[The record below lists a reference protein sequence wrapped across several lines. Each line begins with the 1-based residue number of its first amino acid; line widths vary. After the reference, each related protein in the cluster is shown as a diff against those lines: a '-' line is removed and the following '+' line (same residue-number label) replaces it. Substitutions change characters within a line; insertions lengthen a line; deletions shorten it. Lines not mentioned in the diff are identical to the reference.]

1 VCLNPQNTSLNTVLG
16 TFNATL
22 ANLETFKPRSK
33 THPWAVSRSLHKST
47 SCASLMDCVQLHED
61 VCVLRRTS
69 VSTNENAT
77 GCSDRS
83 HAGMLMTF
91 VSRKQNNILITLAT
105 CRPDR
110 TAGRP
115 PVLTDMWTQGAC
127 EWWNVCR
134 YKKCPWQRHSST
146 SKPEFDEVL
155 EQDSTALIDNEH
167 VKRYKHR
174 ERQTERERERERE
187 RI

>member
-1 VCLNPQNTSLNTVLG
+1 LNPQNTSLNTVLG

-69 VSTNENAT
+69 VSTDENAT

-115 PVLTDMWTQGAC
+115 PVLTG
-127 EWWNVCR
+127 EL
-134 YKKCPWQRHSST
+134 K
-146 SKPEFDEVL
+146 
-155 EQDSTALIDNEH
+155 EH
-167 VKRYKHR
+167 VNDETFVDTKSVRDSGTLAPASPSLMKFLN
-174 ERQTERERERERE
+174 
-187 RI
+187 RIQPL